1 MISLNVFSKVLYI
14 GQVTFISSDYDRKNR
29 MYNKELSE
37 FLRIDDRDQ
46 LVDRLRT
53 IKNDKNL
60 FYEILEKQKNHV
72 LKDFNKEEYAKELI
86 LTMEKL
92 G

>member
-1 MISLNVFSKVLYI
+1 MKVLYI

-60 FYEILEKQKNHV
+60 FYDILEKQKNHV
-72 LKDFNKEEYAKELI
+72 LKDFNKEEYAKDLI

>member
-1 MISLNVFSKVLYI
+1 M
-14 GQVTFISSDYDRKNR
+14 YD
-29 MYNKELSE
+29 KELSK

-46 LVDRLRT
+46 LVDRLRK

-72 LKDFNKEEYAKELI
+72 LKDFDKKEYAKGLI
-86 LTMEKL
+86 KHLESLM
-92 G
+92 

>member
-1 MISLNVFSKVLYI
+1 MLYI
-14 GQVTFISSDYDRKNR
+14 GQVTFIDSDYDRNNR
-29 MYNKELSE
+29 MYDEELSE
-37 FLRIDDRDQ
+37 FLRIDNGDQ

-53 IKNDKNL
+53 IKNDKKL
-60 FYEILEKQKNHV
+60 FYDILEKQKNHV
-72 LKDFNKEEYAKELI
+72 LTDFNKEEYAKGLI

>member
-60 FYEILEKQKNHV
+60 FYEILEKQKKHV

>member
-1 MISLNVFSKVLYI
+1 MKVLYI

-46 LVDRLRT
+46 LVDKLRT

-72 LKDFNKEEYAKELI
+72 LKDFNKEEYAKDLI

>member
-14 GQVTFISSDYDRKNR
+14 GQVTFIDSDYDRNNR
-29 MYNKELSE
+29 MYDKELSE

-72 LKDFNKEEYAKELI
+72 LKDFNKEEYAKGLI

>member
-1 MISLNVFSKVLYI
+1 MKVLYI

-60 FYEILEKQKNHV
+60 FYEILKKQKNHL
-72 LKDFNKEEYAKELI
+72 LKDFNKEEYAKGLI

>member
-1 MISLNVFSKVLYI
+1 M
-14 GQVTFISSDYDRKNR
+14 YD
-29 MYNKELSE
+29 KELSE
-37 FLRIDDRDQ
+37 FLRIDDREQ
-46 LVDRLRT
+46 LVDRLRK

-72 LKDFNKEEYAKELI
+72 LKDFNKEEYAKDLI

>member
-1 MISLNVFSKVLYI
+1 MKVLYI

-37 FLRIDDRDQ
+37 FLKIDDRDQ

-72 LKDFNKEEYAKELI
+72 LKDFNKEEYAKDLI

>member
-1 MISLNVFSKVLYI
+1 MKVLYI

-46 LVDRLRT
+46 LEDRIRT
-53 IKNDKNL
+53 NKNDKNL
-60 FYEILEKQKNHV
+60 FYKKKKKKKNHV
-72 LKDFNKEEYAKELI
+72 LKDFNKEEYAKDLI

>member
-1 MISLNVFSKVLYI
+1 MLYI
-14 GQVTFISSDYDRKNR
+14 GQVTFIDSDYDRNNR
-29 MYNKELSE
+29 MYDKELSE
-37 FLRIDDRDQ
+37 FLRIDNRDQ

-53 IKNDKNL
+53 IKNDKKL
-60 FYEILEKQKNHV
+60 FYDILEKQKNHV
-72 LKDFNKEEYAKELI
+72 LTDFNKEEYAKGLI

>member
-1 MISLNVFSKVLYI
+1 MKVLYI
-14 GQVTFISSDYDRKNR
+14 GQVTFISSDYDKKNR

-72 LKDFNKEEYAKELI
+72 LKDFNKEEYAKDLI

-92 G
+92 R

>member
-1 MISLNVFSKVLYI
+1 MKVLYI

-46 LVDRLRT
+46 LVYRLRT
-53 IKNDKNL
+53 IKNDKKL
-60 FYEILEKQKNHV
+60 FYDILEKQKNHV
-72 LKDFNKEEYAKELI
+72 LKDFNKEEYAKDLI